1 MSNDEKKPM
10 ANIPPFGLR
19 MQPDLKARVE
29 ESARRN
35 GRSLNAEIVQALE
48 QFFPPEPSID
58 ELLDEIER
66 MTSSVY
72 NKAVPGYRK
81 KLFERLRSVSEMI
94 ERGELPESL
103 GLMKVLSPAEVE
115 QQKAIKENVRK
126 MRLERDFR
134 DD

>member
-1 MSNDEKKPM
+1 M

>member
-1 MSNDEKKPM
+1 MSDEGRKPV

-35 GRSLNAEIVQALE
+35 GRSLNGEIVQALE
-48 QFFPPEPSID
+48 QFFPPEPSLD

-72 NKAVPGYRK
+72 NKALPGYRK
-81 KLFERLRSVSEMI
+81 KLFERLRAVSEMI
-94 ERGELPESL
+94 ERGEMPESL
-103 GLMKVLSPAEVE
+103 AMMEVLSPEEVE
-115 QQKAIKENVRK
+115 RKKSIAANVRR
-126 MRLERDFR
+126 MRLKRDFS

>member
-1 MSNDEKKPM
+1 
-10 ANIPPFGLR
+10 
-19 MQPDLKARVE
+19 
-29 ESARRN
+29 
-35 GRSLNAEIVQALE
+35 LNAEIVQALE